1 MTSINHVDFQLKRIK
16 DTFVLVN
23 LTEDTLTF
31 ELFKDGCEGVF
42 TSVITGEVLAL
53 ESNTLT
59 ILSDGFYRLVV
70 NGTIVYFS
78 ALHHYRNRLVELVR
92 ESVCKDCGCKPVN
105 CMPKE
110 AVDCLRNQS
119 LFNFMQVYINL
130 VKPYSLS
137 TPATLNPFLFTYYQD
152 TIYNNKCY
160 IIEELCKQLLD
171 TSITGASV
179 TNPELFNYFIAVS
192 YLGLYMYD
200 VTNVNTSIL
209 TNEEVTE
216 ELLYL
221 DTVYNYKSIKKCI
234 KHLGIDINDLITIDT
249 NNVVVHYWQL
259 TNTEDDIND
268 VLSLITSAYL
278 DTKNT
283 DNFSVFNEGKV
294 VNYTSV
300 GRVVFAIKETTLQN
314 FVILDSLGNNI
325 TDDFDVDYI
334 APLQCVVYVSK
345 SIYTHSNM
353 FFKFKTLLDD

>member
-1 MTSINHVDFQLKRIK
+1 
-16 DTFVLVN
+16 
-23 LTEDTLTF
+23 
-31 ELFKDGCEGVF
+31 
-42 TSVITGEVLAL
+42 
-53 ESNTLT
+53 
-59 ILSDGFYRLVV
+59 
-70 NGTIVYFS
+70 
-78 ALHHYRNRLVELVR
+78 
-92 ESVCKDCGCKPVN
+92 
-105 CMPKE
+105 MPKE